1 MSVIRSDFIRKL
13 ISAVCLLVFLAAAEQ
28 SNSMV
33 LQTMPATT
41 AAESGSSPAPQQPTT
56 ATQPPATGAQQPPAT
71 TLPDAPA
78 PQKVFQ
84 FTQVDYSKPA
94 KLFPNPFARFIPR
107 DVPPPIFTNAPRI
120 AQLVQNG
127 KIMLSLN
134 DAIAIALVDNLDVA
148 IARYNLP
155 IADTDIL
162 RTKSGGS
169 PLGVNTGVVQNTPG
183 GGVGGIGSAVSG
195 SGAGGTSAG
204 AGGAGAGGGG
214 IVQNTSG
221 QGPAP
226 PNFDPFLTGTV
237 SFERQQALQNFTLL

>member
-1 MSVIRSDFIRKL
+1 MSLIRSDFIRKL
-13 ISAVCLLVFLAAAEQ
+13 ISVVCLLVFFAAAEQ

-33 LQTMPATT
+33 LQTIAATT
-41 AAESGSSPAPQQPTT
+41 DGQSGSSPAQQQPGT
-56 ATQPPATGAQQPPAT
+56 ATQQPAAPAQQPPAA

-78 PQKVFQ
+78 PQKAFQ
-84 FTQVDYSKPA
+84 FTQVDYSKPV
-94 KLFPNPFARFIPR
+94 KLFPNPFARYIPR
-107 DVPPPIFTNAPRI
+107 DVPPPIFTNAPKI

-162 RTKSGGS
+162 RSKSGIV

-195 SGAGGTSAG
+195 AGAGGTSAG
-204 AGGAGAGGGG
+204 AGGAGAGAGG

-221 QGPAP
+221 SGPPP
-226 PNFDPFLTGTV
+226 PNFDPFLTGTA
-237 SFERQQALQNFTLL
+237 SFERQQALQ